1 MPDRADRATPQP
13 TWDWGWVPKG
23 HPGVTQATRKGH
35 ASVIVASLSETGI
48 TFAKEE
54 RLLHHAAMPEG
65 KIRCVWKGDSCMSK
79 RLLVLVLLLS
89 AVAAMAAT
97 TDSNAQQATL
107 TSGIRTYLMPD
118 LSFKSVFVLDMLPQ
132 PEALA
137 LHADNLVDPK
147 KR

>member
-1 MPDRADRATPQP
+1 
-13 TWDWGWVPKG
+13 
-23 HPGVTQATRKGH
+23 
-35 ASVIVASLSETGI
+35 
-48 TFAKEE
+48 
-54 RLLHHAAMPEG
+54 
-65 KIRCVWKGDSCMSK
+65 MSK

-132 PEALA
+132 PETLA

-147 KR
+147 KRGTCRCSCGFPCATDADCGGSSCDPFITCCARKSQNTEAEWFTRSFEFSSHKTQSDEILREIVKAECK